1 MNKDTQ
7 SWSNSNLTE
16 MEELLQKMQQLQREN
31 AALREENR
39 KAHDMAC
46 EDAVERY
53 RLNGEN
59 AALREEVKEQCT
71 LNAKGSEREYSL
83 RGRIEQLERENAALR
98 EKMKVSWDEISVLVN
113 QNSALLE
120 ALKTIAKYDQN
131 SPHGD
136 GICPY
141 GCDCP
146 SIANTALIKARKEAQ
161 P

>member
-1 MNKDTQ
+1 MSRKKELRPMWTTTVDPSEYDYQDQFADCVKIANREETWFLSMDIGKVWGLVQ
-7 SWSNSNLTE
+7 SHVRLE
-16 MEELLQKMQQLQREN
+16 REN
-31 AALREENR
+31 AE
-39 KAHDMAC
+39 
-46 EDAVERY
+46 
-53 RLNGEN
+53 
-59 AALREEVKEQCT
+59 
-71 LNAKGSEREYSL
+71 
-83 RGRIEQLERENAALR
+83 LERENAALR

>member
-1 MNKDTQ
+1 MSDHLIAEANRHAKALGKMNLPKQQPTQ
-7 SWSNSNLTE
+7 PDIQWYI
-16 MEELLQKMQQLQREN
+16 EECIDLRKQLDLECASKREH
-31 AALREENR
+31 LRI
-39 KAHDMAC
+39 AC
-46 EDAVERY
+46 DEINKLKVQVGIY
-53 RLNGEN
+53 
-59 AALREEVKEQCT
+59 
-71 LNAKGSEREYSL
+71 
-83 RGRIEQLERENAALR
+83 ERENAALR
-98 EKMKVSWDEISVLVN
+98 EKMKVSLDEISVLVN

>member
-1 MNKDTQ
+1 VSDHLIAEANRHAKALGKMTLPTTQ
-7 SWSNSNLTE
+7 STQRDIQWYIDECIDLR
-16 MEELLQKMQQLQREN
+16 KQLDQECASKREH
-31 AALREENR
+31 LRI
-39 KAHDMAC
+39 AC
-46 EDAVERY
+46 DETNKLKVQVGIY
-53 RLNGEN
+53 
-59 AALREEVKEQCT
+59 
-71 LNAKGSEREYSL
+71 
-83 RGRIEQLERENAALR
+83 ERENAALR

-113 QNSALLE
+113 QNSALIE

-131 SPHGD
+131 SPHGY

>member
-1 MNKDTQ
+1 MSDTPRTDAEAGYDDA
-7 SWSNSNLTE
+7 SGCW
-16 MEELLQKMQQLQREN
+16 KYRE
-31 AALREENR
+31 
-39 KAHDMAC
+39 DGPYV
-46 EDAVERY
+46 DADFAR
-53 RLNGEN
+53 
-59 AALREEVKEQCT
+59 
-71 LNAKGSEREYSL
+71 
-83 RGRIEQLERENAALR
+83 QLERENAALR

>member
-1 MNKDTQ
+1 MSDHLIAEANRHAKAFGKMTLPTTQ
-7 SWSNSNLTE
+7 STQRDIEWYI
-16 MEELLQKMQQLQREN
+16 EECIDLRKQLDREC
-31 AALREENR
+31 ASKREHLRI
-39 KAHDMAC
+39 AC
-46 EDAVERY
+46 DEINKLKVQVGIY
-53 RLNGEN
+53 
-59 AALREEVKEQCT
+59 
-71 LNAKGSEREYSL
+71 
-83 RGRIEQLERENAALR
+83 ERENAALR

-146 SIANTALIKARKEAQ
+146 SIANTALIKARREAQ

>member
-1 MNKDTQ
+1 VSDTPRVDEYIRAYNEKEKWARDM
-7 SWSNSNLTE
+7 SPV
-16 MEELLQKMQQLQREN
+16 EL
-31 AALREENR
+31 A
-39 KAHDMAC
+39 
-46 EDAVERY
+46 
-53 RLNGEN
+53 
-59 AALREEVKEQCT
+59 
-71 LNAKGSEREYSL
+71 
-83 RGRIEQLERENAALR
+83 EQLERENAALR

-146 SIANTALIKARKEAQ
+146 SIANTALIKARKEGQ